1 MELGERLL
9 EESPDAVIATD
20 TAGNIVF
27 WSPGACAI
35 YGYRRTEALG
45 KSYLD
50 LLAPDEPAGPGGDRD
65 GFAVEQGSAT
75 YEAIRR
81 HKDGSLVFVD
91 VSRKPVRDDGTD
103 LILFI
108 EKDITE
114 LKSLRDAET
123 MEAHY
128 GRLLD
133 STPDAIVMVNI
144 AGRIVLANSQAKQLF
159 GYPRDT
165 LLGQPIEILLPGEL
179 RSRHIGFRAQYTQQP
194 RIRTMGEGLAL
205 NGLRSDGTEFQVEI
219 SLSPLKTEAG
229 TLTMSAIRDVSK
241 RVKAEQKF
249 RELLES
255 APDAIVILDQSGRI
269 VLVNSQ
275 TEVLFQYPREE
286 LLGEAIEV
294 LIPER
299 FRGKHPGFRREFF
312 TDPKP
317 RPMGMGL
324 ELYGLRKDHSEFP
337 VEISLSPLETEDGM
351 LVSSAIRDITERKRF
366 EQALREKNDQ
376 LAKANQAK
384 DHFLASMSHEL
395 RTPLNAIIGFT
406 GTLLME
412 LPGEINTEQRKQLDT
427 VKRSSKHLLSL
438 INDLL
443 DLAKIDS
450 GKIEL
455 LLEPVECQPLIEDVL
470 ASLRPQA
477 EDKGIELFAG
487 LPDSELVAHA
497 DQRALRQILINLVN
511 NAIKF
516 TSVGEIRLHASL
528 QKCKDS
534 GDAVE
539 IAVEDTGMGIAPE
552 DVEELFVPFVQG
564 GKRTGGEQEGTGL
577 GLSLSRKLARLMQG
591 DIHFRN
597 RDGGGSIFTLT
608 LRSHSL

>member
-35 YGYRRTEALG
+35 FGYRRDEALG
-45 KSYLD
+45 RSYRD
-50 LLAPDEPAGPGGDRD
+50 LLVPDDPSHVGGNSDGPTS
-65 GFAVEQGSAT
+65 EQGAAT

-81 HKDGSLVFVD
+81 HKDGSVVFVD
-91 VSRKPVRDDGTD
+91 VSRKAVRDNGID
-103 LILFI
+103 LVLSI
-108 EKDITE
+108 EKDITQ

-123 MEAHY
+123 MEANY
-128 GRLLD
+128 GQLLE
-133 STPDAIVMVNI
+133 STPDAILLVNT

-159 GYPRDT
+159 GYPQDT
-165 LLGQPIEILLPGEL
+165 LLGQPIEMLLPEEL
-179 RSRHIGFRAQYTQQP
+179 RNKHIGFRARYTQQP
-194 RIRTMGEGLAL
+194 RVRTMGEGLAL
-205 NGLRSDGTEFQVEI
+205 NGLRKDGTEFPVEI
-219 SLSPLKTEAG
+219 SLSPLRTGAG

-241 RVKAEQKF
+241 RVKAEEKF

-275 TEVLFQYPREE
+275 AEVLFHYPREE
-286 LLGEAIEV
+286 LLGETIEV

-299 FRGKHPGFRREFF
+299 FRGKHPGYRRQFF
-312 TDPKP
+312 ADPKP

-324 ELYGLRKDHSEFP
+324 ELYGLCKDGSEFP
-337 VEISLSPLETEDGM
+337 VEISLSPLETEEGI

-412 LPGEINTEQRKQLDT
+412 LPGEINSEQRKQLDI

-455 LLEPVECQPLIEDVL
+455 LLEPVECQRVIEDVL

-477 EDKGIELFAG
+477 QDKGIG
-487 LPDSELVAHA
+487 LNAEFSDSTLVAHA
-497 DQRALRQILINLVN
+497 DQRALQQILINLVN

-516 TSVGEIRLHASL
+516 TSAGEILLHARR
-528 QKCKDS
+528 QNCKDS
-534 GDAVE
+534 WDTVE
-539 IAVEDTGMGIAPE
+539 ISVEDTGTGIATA
-552 DVEELFVPFVQG
+552 DVEELFAPFVQG
-564 GKRTGGEQEGTGL
+564 AKRTGGDQEGTGL
-577 GLSLSRKLARLMQG
+577 GLSLSRKLARLMHG

-608 LRSHSL
+608 LRSHSR